1 MLWTPPTTLANLAT
15 GLPVPVRCPYFDFC
29 FGFLWDLNDW
39 LPSGELLVLRRRVV
53 AALDEESSVVSCGND
68 VGDVRAVEL
77 EELVDNPGTTIGTKF
92 AVLHWICLPFFDK
105 VWFFLVHSYAE
116 SFPAIRPQAYP

>member
-68 VGDVRAVEL
+68 VGDVRAVECKNWL
-77 EELVDNPGTTIGTKF
+77 IILGQRSVQSLQRGIGF
-92 AVLHWICLPFFDK
+92 VCHF
-105 VWFFLVHSYAE
+105 
-116 SFPAIRPQAYP
+116 